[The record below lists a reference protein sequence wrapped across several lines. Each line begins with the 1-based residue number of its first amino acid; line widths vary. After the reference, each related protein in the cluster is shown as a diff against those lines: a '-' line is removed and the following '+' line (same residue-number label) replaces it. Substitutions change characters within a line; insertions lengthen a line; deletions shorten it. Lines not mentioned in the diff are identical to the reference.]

1 MKNNVVVFD
10 LDGTLLDCD
19 NHIIG
24 GTETLAL
31 LQKLQANNYRLAICT
46 GRLDHDIVA
55 INNLYDLNINERISQ
70 NGAVFYQGNHLEA
83 TLLDKHSALA
93 LNQLLKNYPDV
104 RVEMNTISNRYWH
117 SDRDPNFPKEFYD
130 SSIITQQD
138 YGDIIPFQ
146 PVILFLI
153 VGQTEDLKAIQKEI
167 IGRYENVDAIMT
179 SATSLEV
186 VPQGISKGKAL
197 ERMYPEACVYAIG
210 DSESDTSMAQ
220 YAKQFYYA
228 GEGFDDGMKVNTIT
242 EALEDIVKKA
252 GI

>member
-31 LQKLQANNYRLAICT
+31 LQKLQANDYHLAICT

-55 INNLYDLNINERISQ
+55 INKLYDLNINERISQ

-93 LNQLLKNYPDV
+93 LNTLLKNYPNV

-117 SDRDPNFPKEFYD
+117 SDRDPDFPKEFYD
-130 SSIITQQD
+130 SSIITKQD
-138 YGDIIPFQ
+138 YAEIIPFQ
-146 PVILFLI
+146 PVVLFLI
-153 VGQTEDLKAIQKEI
+153 VGNTEDLKAIQKEI
-167 IGRYENVDAIMT
+167 ISRYEHVDAIMT
-179 SATSLEV
+179 SATSLEA

-197 ERMYPEACVYAIG
+197 ERMYPDACVYAIG
-210 DSESDTSMAQ
+210 DSESDTSMAR
-220 YAKQFYYA
+220 YANQFYYA
-228 GEGFDDGMKVNTIT
+228 GADFEDCIKVNTIT